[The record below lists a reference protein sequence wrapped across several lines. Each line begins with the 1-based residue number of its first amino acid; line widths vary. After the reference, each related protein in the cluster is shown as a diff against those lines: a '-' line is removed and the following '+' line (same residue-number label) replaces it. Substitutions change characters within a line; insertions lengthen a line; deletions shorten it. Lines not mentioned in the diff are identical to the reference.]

1 MKMEAAAL
9 LRRTGSMKMHAEN
22 SGEQT
27 LKVSLIVACR
37 NESKHVRSFL
47 DSVLAQDLEGFDW
60 QIIIA
65 DGMSD
70 DGTREIL
77 QKCSEQNS
85 RVVTVDNPKKIVST
99 GLNAAIH
106 AASGEIILR
115 MDAHTEYA
123 PNYVKK
129 CIEALRTTGADN
141 VGGPARTK
149 ADGLWARAI
158 QAAYHSRFSTGG
170 ASFHDD
176 GYSGYVDTVTYGC
189 WRKATLVKL
198 GLFDE
203 RLVRNQDDELNLR
216 ITRTGGKIWQSSEI
230 MSWYRPRAS
239 LSALFRQYFQY
250 GFWKV
255 AVIRKHRIPGAV
267 RHLVPGMF
275 VAGNFALLLGSLLA
289 ASGGFRDLSL
299 TLLLGWGTIMA
310 AYCVATVVASL
321 AAARKFG
328 TVLLPL
334 LPITFLVFHLS
345 YGLGFLAGST
355 YWTLARSVSGRLSDL
370 FVGVTR

>member
-1 MKMEAAAL
+1 MKREAAAPG
-9 LRRTGSMKMHAEN
+9 TAGMKMHAEN
-22 SGEQT
+22 SGEQA
-27 LKVSLIVACR
+27 LKISLIVACR

-60 QIIIA
+60 QIIVA

-70 DGTREIL
+70 DGTREIV
-77 QKCSEQNS
+77 QKCAEQNS
-85 RVVTVDNPKKIVST
+85 RVIIVDNPKKIVST

-123 PNYVKK
+123 PNYAKK
-129 CIEALRTTGADN
+129 CIETLRTTGADN

-149 ADGLWARAI
+149 ADGFWARAI
-158 QAAYHSRFSTGG
+158 RAAYHSRFSTGG

-176 GYSGYVDTVTYGC
+176 RYSGYVDTVTYGC
-189 WRKATLVKL
+189 WRKATLLKL

-267 RHLVPGMF
+267 RHLVPAMF
-275 VAGNFALLLGSLLA
+275 VAGNFALLVGSLLA
-289 ASGGFRDLSL
+289 VSGGFRDLSR
-299 TLLLGWGTIMA
+299 TILLVWGIILA
-310 AYCVATVVASL
+310 AYCVGMVFAAL

-328 TVLLPL
+328 WALLPF

-355 YWTLARSVSGRLSDL
+355 YWTLARSASGRFSDL